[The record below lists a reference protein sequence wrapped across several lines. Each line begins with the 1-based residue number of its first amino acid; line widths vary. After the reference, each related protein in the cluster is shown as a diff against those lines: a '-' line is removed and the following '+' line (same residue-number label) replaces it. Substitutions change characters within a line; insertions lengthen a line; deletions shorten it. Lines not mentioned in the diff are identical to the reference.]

1 MSLETSHLAAFFAS
15 FNIQTPHHFGRNG
28 PSMVLLVGRRSQRS
42 RRLPFSPVSTQFSA
56 LAKVYIMKAY
66 PVRRARRHSSA
77 GANPARQLSF
87 QPVAVG
93 ADDGGNDIV

>member
-66 PVRRARRHSSA
+66 RVRRGKAPFFSGCESRPATVAPAGSSRS
-77 GANPARQLSF
+77 G
-87 QPVAVG
+87 
-93 ADDGGNDIV
+93 